1 MPVLRRCGT
10 CNHHVSGS
18 NRCSGQC
25 NHPARRTEGGVAL
38 LVRNAELAC
47 RTSWGSDLW
56 EPRAGDFALDLKIW
70 GPIAGNTPLDDFP
83 SDLIAFLLSML
94 DDGEI

>member
-1 MPVLRRCGT
+1 MPVFRRCGT
-10 CNHHVSGS
+10 CVHHVTGV

-38 LVRNAELAC
+38 LIRSAELAC

-56 EPRAGDFALDLKIW
+56 EPRPQNFSIELNVW
-70 GPIAGNTPLDDFP
+70 GPFAAETPLDDYP
-83 SDLIAFLLSML
+83 ADLLRLLL
-94 DDGEI
+94 RPDEA

>member
-10 CNHHVSGS
+10 CSHHVNGS
-18 NRCSGQC
+18 NRCSGHC
-25 NHPARRTEGGVAL
+25 NHPERRTQGGVAL

-56 EPRAGDFALDLKIW
+56 EPAPWDFWIDVKIW
-70 GPIAGNTPLDDFP
+70 GPIAAETPIDDFP
-83 SDLIAFLLSML
+83 ADLIAFLVSMSG
-94 DDGEI
+94 DE